1 MTEKIMSV
9 SFFFE
14 NFEYDDEIAARESFV
29 IEAETCTNYSDEYK
43 LQVDIETPKYL
54 AKFNENNYGYNF
66 FTLFRKENDKKLEW
80 LADFESSKETILTC
94 KIIDQIGDFVY
105 RSHLRLGKD
114 FPFPD
119 TLPCIQN
126 GAHVCS
132 VGLVLKKK

>member
-1 MTEKIMSV
+1 MSSSV
-9 SFFFE
+9 SSISFFFE

-94 KIIDQIGDFVY
+94 KIIDKIGDFVY
-105 RSHLRLGKD
+105 RSHLRVGKE
-114 FPFPD
+114 FPD

-132 VGLVLKKK
+132 VGLVRKKKSK

>member
-1 MTEKIMSV
+1 MST
-9 SFFFE
+9 SSFFE
-14 NFEYDDEIAARESFV
+14 NFEYDDEIAAKESFV

-54 AKFNENNYGYNF
+54 AKFNENNHGYNF
-66 FTLFRKENDKKLEW
+66 FTLFRKDNEKKEEKEKLEW
-80 LADFESSKETILTC
+80 LADFQSNKETILTC

-105 RSHLRLGKD
+105 RSHLRVGKE
-114 FPFPD
+114 FPD

-132 VGLVLKKK
+132 IGLVLKNKFK